1 MTLTHILVFC
11 GIGLLA
17 ALLLKAGARRWLL
30 LALSILALYWLQ
42 PATPIRN
49 LDFWLPTATLALT
62 IGAWAMTRQSPP
74 TRNDLIAGLGTAG
87 LVLLIAAT
95 RFTPAL
101 CCLTASRP
109 PQFGQVL
116 LVVAVIALVML
127 ALSRKQIPTIFSLTI
142 GGGILLALLV
152 LQKSP
157 ALALDTG
164 ALLRQWTGQD
174 PALASA
180 LDIRW
185 LGYSYIAF
193 RLLHTLLDRHSGRLP
208 ELALDETLTYTLF
221 FPALTAGPI
230 DRVQRFVNELRIGF
244 KLDAEKLLLAG
255 QRIVAGVFMK
265 FVLADGLAVFALNAN
280 NAAQTQISGWMWLL
294 TYAYTLRIF
303 FDFAGY
309 TSIAIGIGHLFG
321 FTLPEN
327 FRQPYRQPN
336 LTAFWNS
343 WHITLAQWFRAYYFN
358 PLTRKLRQRKWPVWA
373 ILLPGQLGTMLLI
386 GLWHGITW
394 NFLIWGLWHG
404 VGLFVHNRWAE
415 FMKGRAP
422 WAEQRW
428 AKIGGALL
436 TFHYVLLGW
445 VWFALPQPAQAL
457 HVFSTLLGGGA

>member
-11 GIGLLA
+11 GIGLLTA
-17 ALLLKAGARRWLL
+17 PLLKANARRWLL
-30 LALSILALYWLQ
+30 LVLSILALYWLQ

-62 IGAWAMTRQSPP
+62 ISAWALTRQSSP
-74 TRNDLIAGLGTAG
+74 TRRDWIAGMVAVGT
-87 LVLLIAAT
+87 VLLTAAT
-95 RFTPAL
+95 RHTPAL
-101 CCLTASRP
+101 CCLTPSRP
-109 PQFGQVL
+109 PQSWQVL
-116 LVVAVIALVML
+116 LALAAIAVVML
-127 ALSRKQIPTIFSLTI
+127 TLSRKQNPANVSLAL
-142 GGGILLALLV
+142 GGGLLLV
-152 LQKSP
+152 MLIVLKTP
-157 ALALDTG
+157 ALVQTAS
-164 ALLRQWTGQD
+164 ALLRRWSGQD

-193 RLLHTLLDRHSGRLP
+193 RLLHTLLDKLNGRLP
-208 ELALDETLTYTLF
+208 EATLGEYLTYTLF
-221 FPALTAGPI
+221 FPALAAGPI
-230 DRVQRFVNELRIGF
+230 DRIQRFMQDLHAEF
-244 KLDAEKLLLAG
+244 SLDAGRLLLAG
-255 QRIVAGVFMK
+255 KRIVMGVFMK
-265 FVLADGLAVFALNAN
+265 FVLADGLAVFALHPN
-280 NAAQTQISGWMWLL
+280 NALQTLAAGWMWLL
-294 TYAYTLRIF
+294 TYAYALRIF

-373 ILLPGQLGTMLLI
+373 ILLPGQLGSMLLI

-404 VGLFVHNRWAE
+404 LGLFVHNRWSE

-428 AKIGGALL
+428 AKVGGTLL

-445 VWFALPQPAQAL
+445 VWFALPEPEQAFY
-457 HVFSTLLGGGA
+457 VFNLLFGGSA

>member
-17 ALLLKAGARRWLL
+17 APLLKSNARRWLL

-42 PATPIRN
+42 PATPIRY

-62 IGAWAMTRQSPP
+62 IGAWALTRQSAI
-74 TRNDLIAGLGTAG
+74 TRWDWLTGMVSAV
-87 LVLLIAAT
+87 LVLLVGAMRYI
-95 RFTPAL
+95 PML

-109 PQFGQVL
+109 PQVGQVL
-116 LVVAVIALVML
+116 LALAVITVVML
-127 ALSRKQIPTIFSLTI
+127 ALSRKPLPAGLSLTT
-142 GGGILLALLV
+142 GGGLLLALLV
-152 LQKSP
+152 VQKSP
-157 ALALDTG
+157 ALAADTS
-164 ALLRQWTGQD
+164 ALLRQWTGQN

-193 RLLHTLLDRHSGRLP
+193 RLLHTLFDRRSGRLP
-208 ELALDETLTYTLF
+208 EIALDEYISYTLF

-230 DRVQRFVNELRIGF
+230 DRIQRFIGELRAEF
-244 KLDAEKLLLAG
+244 SLDAERLLLAVK
-255 QRIVAGVFMK
+255 RIVTGVFMK
-265 FVLADGLAVFALNAN
+265 FVLADGLAVFALNPT
-280 NAAQTQISGWMWLL
+280 NALQTQSSSWIWLL
-294 TYAYTLRIF
+294 TYAYAFRIF

-309 TSIAIGIGHLFG
+309 TSISIGIGHLFG

-358 PLTRKLRQRKWPVWA
+358 PLTRELRQRKWPVWA

-404 VGLFVHNRWAE
+404 LGLFVHNRWAE
-415 FMKGRAP
+415 IMKGRAP
-422 WAEQRW
+422 WTESRW
-428 AKIGGALL
+428 AKVGGTLL

-457 HVFSTLLGGGA
+457 HVFSLLLGGGA